1 MRLPH
6 GSGVQLHPTSLPS
19 GRLGPAAYEFVD
31 WLAEAGQRVW
41 QMLPLEPAGPARVA
55 VQGAVGVRV
64 VAGAAGRRRR
74 PRWIRPRSTRSAS
87 GIAFWIAGL
96 EARGGA
102 VEDQVRFEREWSA
115 LRAYAAERGVLLMGD
130 VPIYVAP
137 GSADQRTWPELFRDD
152 AVAGVPPDAYS
163 ADGQLWGNP
172 LYDWPALQRRGYRW
186 WTERFRRTFDLFD
199 LVRVDHFRGF
209 VAYWAVP
216 RGARTA
222 KAGRWRRGPG
232 GAVFR
237 AAAAELGELPV
248 LAEDLGDITPPVRA
262 LRRSLGFPG
271 MAVLQFA
278 FNPGDEG
285 GTHDPVSHERHQV
298 VYTGTHD
305 NDTVVGWWETLPEE
319 RRALAR
325 RAFADAGIDVDEEH
339 QLGHD
344 PPRPLLPLRPRDD
357 AGAGHPRPRLRGA
370 DEHAGHHGPLLA
382 LAARAGSPHRRARRP
397 PARAHGGVR
406 PNLKGS
412 GPHIPHSKP
421 APDRFRA
428 ATDRFRDLPEA
439 VAVLEPGATY

>member
-1 MRLPH
+1 
-6 GSGVQLHPTSLPS
+6 VQLHPTSLPS

-31 WLAEAGQRVW
+31 WLAAAGQRVW
-41 QMLPLEPAGPARVA
+41 QMLPLNPPDRHGSPYKARSAFATWPGLLAEPAAEVDPAEVDAFRERHAFWVEGWEA
-55 VQGAVGVRV
+55 
-64 VAGAAGRRRR
+64 AAGRR
-74 PRWIRPRSTRSAS
+74 A
-87 GIAFWIAGL
+87 IA
-96 EARGGA
+96 
-102 VEDQVRFEREWSA
+102 DQVRFEREWAA
-115 LRAYAAERGVLLMGD
+115 LRAYASQRGVSLMGD

-222 KAGRWRRGPG
+222 KAGSWRRGPG
-232 GAVFR
+232 AAVFR
-237 AAAAELGELPV
+237 AAEAALGELPV
-248 LAEDLGDITPPVRA
+248 LAEDLGDITPPVRR
-262 LRRSLGFPG
+262 LRKQLGFPG
-271 MAVLQFA
+271 MAILQFA

-305 NDTVVGWWETLPEE
+305 NDTLVGWWDTLPGD

-325 RAFADAGIDVDEEH
+325 AALADAGIEETEPINWAMIRLAQSSVCDLAMMQAQDV
-339 QLGHD
+339 LG
-344 PPRPLLPLRPRDD
+344 L
-357 AGAGHPRPRLRGA
+357 GS
-370 DEHAGHHGPLLA
+370 
-382 LAARAGSPHRRARRP
+382 AARMNMPGTTGKSWRWH
-397 PARAHGGVR
+397 
-406 PNLKGS
+406 
-412 GPHIPHSKP
+412 
-421 APDRFRA
+421 
-428 ATDRFRDLPEA
+428 
-439 VAVLEPGATY
+439 LEPGALTSEHAARLRELTAASSRL